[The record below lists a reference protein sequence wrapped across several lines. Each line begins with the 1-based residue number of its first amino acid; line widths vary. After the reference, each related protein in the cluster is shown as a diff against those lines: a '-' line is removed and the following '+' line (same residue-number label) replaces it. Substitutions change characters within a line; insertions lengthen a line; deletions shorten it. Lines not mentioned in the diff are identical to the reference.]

1 MIWDKGEALWDRCI
15 PEPNSGCWL
24 WLMGTLRGGYGQFY
38 DREYRKYRIAHRVS
52 YEVHKGPIPNGLDI
66 LHSCDTP
73 SCINPDHLRVGTH
86 QENMNDSKRKGRM
99 GINHSRGESH
109 YLSKLTE
116 EAVREI
122 RSTTGQTTA
131 LANKYGV
138 SRTSI
143 KLARRGRTW
152 SHLI

>member
-1 MIWDKGEALWDRCI
+1 
-15 PEPNSGCWL
+15 
-24 WLMGTLRGGYGQFY
+24 MGTIPGGYGQFY
-38 DREYRKYRIAHRVS
+38 DRDYGKYRIAHRVS
-52 YEVHKGPIPNGLDI
+52 YEAYRGPIPHGLNV

-86 QENMNDSKRKGRM
+86 QENMDESKRKGRM
-99 GINHSRGESH
+99 GPNHSRGESH

-122 RSTTGQTTA
+122 RATTGQTGP
-131 LANKYGV
+131 LADKYGV
-138 SRTSI
+138 SRTAI
-143 KLARRGRTW
+143 KLARNGRTW